1 MLWSAVLPGAALR
14 AMRTAA
20 RRRALH
26 VALLVGGLFVLG
38 VLCGER
44 AQAADE
50 APSLKD
56 TVGQVLD
63 VPAEGPREARGVR
76 EAREAPVTRGSGPGH
91 DAEKGLRPLTGNVV
105 RSVEDRVVRPVGD
118 VMETVTEELG
128 AVARAEVPP
137 LEALPVLPDLSGS
150 VGLDL
155 DLPGRSQ
162 PADQDPRP
170 APTSPS
176 TSPSRSTAPDTTPDA
191 ADASDATGPR
201 DSDGAGDAA
210 HDTYGPVPGGHGGAS
225 VAEHVDSH
233 RAVPAPTEYA
243 PAHRAPGGDPDGTLG
258 TTSGAD
264 QGTPRQGDA
273 HAVTPHHRIAF
284 RLVRGALEPAD
295 TVETWDRYRDI
306 PVSPA

>member
-1 MLWSAVLPGAALR
+1 MIWSAALPGGAALR
-14 AMRTAA
+14 VMRTAA
-20 RRRALH
+20 GRRALH
-26 VALLVGGLFVLG
+26 MALLVGGLFVLG

-50 APSLKD
+50 TPSLKD

-63 VPAEGPREARGVR
+63 LPAESPR
-76 EAREAPVTRGSGPGH
+76 
-91 DAEKGLRPLTGNVV
+91 NVV
-105 RSVEDRVVRPVGD
+105 RTVEDRVTEGRVVRPVGD
-118 VMETVTEELG
+118 VVETVTEGLG

-137 LEALPVLPDLSGS
+137 LEALPALPSAPSLPVLPSSPPLSVLPDPSG
-150 VGLDL
+150 
-155 DLPGRSQ
+155 
-162 PADQDPRP
+162 PADPDPRP
-170 APTSPS
+170 APTNTGTGTGTSAS
-176 TSPSRSTAPDTTPDA
+176 TSTAPDTTHEA
-191 ADASDATGPR
+191 ADASGATGPR

-210 HDTYGPVPGGHGGAS
+210 HDAYGPAYGGHGGAS
-225 VAEHVDSH
+225 VTEHVDIH
-233 RAVPAPTEYA
+233 RAVPAPTEHA

-284 RLVRGALEPAD
+284 RLVPGALVRAD
-295 TVETWDRYRDI
+295 TVEPWDRYRDI